1 MNCTPVTPTLS
12 DAVPETTTALPETVA
27 PDAGAVSET
36 VGCVVSTGCAA
47 TETVADCDALPPLP
61 VQVAVYVVFAVRDG
75 VTKLPEVPEAPL
87 VTVHEVLLVL
97 DQAITEV
104 PPYAIE
110 DGVAVMVTL
119 GDGSAET
126 VTIVLCDALPP
137 APVHVSVY
145 VVLLLGVTDCVPE
158 VALVPVH
165 PPLAVQLVLF
175 VVLHERVDD

>member
-1 MNCTPVTPTLS
+1 MNWTPATPTLS
-12 DAVPETTTALPETVA
+12 LAVPETTTALPETVA
-27 PDAGAVSET
+27 PLAGAVSET
-36 VGCVVSTGCAA
+36 VGGVVSVGCGA

-61 VQVAVYVVFAVRDG
+61 VQVAVYVVFAVSEG
-75 VTKLPEVPEAPL
+75 VTKLPEVPEEPL

-97 DQAITEV
+97 DQAITDV

-110 DGVAVMVTL
+110 DGDAVMVTL

-126 VTIVLCDALPP
+126 VTVVLCSALPP

-145 VVLLLGVTDCVPE
+145 VVFAVGETDCVPE
-158 VALVPVH
+158 VALEPVH
-165 PPLAVQLVLF
+165 PPRAVQLVLF